1 MSIPL
6 EHEGVQSGL
15 SSERRREAFR
25 NSGQIYTKRKDVL
38 GIKAR
43 LLELV
48 PDEDYWTTLALYI
61 HGECPK
67 SRFDEAMDLYLT
79 TNRARILHNEFIRSI
94 VFNAHFSC
102 VAPPN
107 ISLPARRLPDHV
119 AAQRHRLPPTRL
131 PSFASFCAADLGHLP
146 SAEQLSRRM
155 SALIGGKNL
164 RIDPATVPILFTTL
178 KQYLILL
185 LQNSLELVVRNCDAG
200 QAVVVRPVHIGYALR
215 ANLSISS
222 VVSPELFAKFPG

>member
-1 MSIPL
+1 
-6 EHEGVQSGL
+6 VQSEL
-15 SSERRREAFR
+15 SPERRLEALR

-48 PDEDYWTTLALYI
+48 SDEDYWTTLALYI

-67 SRFDEAMDLYLT
+67 WRFDETMDLYLT

-94 VFNAHFSC
+94 IFNAHFSC

-107 ISLPARRLPDHV
+107 IWLPARPIPEHV

-131 PSFASFCAADLGHLP
+131 PSFTSFCAADLGHLP
-146 SAEQLSRRM
+146 SAEQLSKRIL
-155 SALIGGKNL
+155 LIIAGKNL
-164 RIDPATVPILFTTL
+164 RIDPAAVPILFTTL
-178 KQYLILL
+178 KHYLILL
-185 LQNSLELVVRNCDAG
+185 LQNCLELVVRNCDAG
-200 QAVVVRPVHIGYALR
+200 QAVVVRSVHIGYALR
-215 ANLSISS
+215 SNATIAS
-222 VVSPELFAKFPG
+222 VVSPQLFAKFSG